1 MDELFDLRENFKCI
15 VFVVDLNDIILYIL
29 ELLLVE
35 TLESL
40 FSTNLSH

>member
-1 MDELFDLRENFKCI
+1 MGELFDLRENFKCI
-15 VFVVDLNDIILYIL
+15 VFFVDLNDIVLYIL

>member
-40 FSTNLSH
+40 FSTNISR